1 MNNSYDEIKKLLK
14 ASNNMLGKN
23 SSLNEEISEIRKSYG
38 IISEQ
43 EDLTQKINPIEDAEK
58 EIEDSKETESKSD
71 KQQSY
76 RISGGVITLHGKE
89 STDLELTTD
98 DKTAFQET
106 MDEFVNEV
114 SDLVDFE
121 PLNVY
126 KTDVEWGG
134 KIIDFDIQYYFTL
147 GENNGI
153 YIDGT
158 MIKVDENFLNML
170 NKLETYYEKFKAKW
184 AKDEADAKTAREKAE
199 AKLAVLGL
207 TAEDLKALGL

>member
-23 SSLNEEISEIRKSYG
+23 GSLNEDINHIRKSYG
-38 IISEQ
+38 LISEQ
-43 EDLTQKINPIEDAEK
+43 DDLTQKINPIKDAEAR
-58 EIEDSKETESKSD
+58 IEDDVETTSKSD

-76 RISGGVITLHGKE
+76 RISGGVITMHGKE
-89 STDLELTTD
+89 TADLELTTD
-98 DKTAFQET
+98 DKIAFQET

-126 KTDVEWGG
+126 KSDVEWGG
-134 KIIDFDIQYYFTL
+134 KIIDFDIQFYFTL

-158 MIKVDENFLNML
+158 MIKVDENFLQML
-170 NKLETYYEKFKAKW
+170 NKLEIYYEKFKTKW
-184 AKDEADAKTAREKAE
+184 AKVLASRKKTSPKPTEE
-199 AKLAVLGL
+199 Q
-207 TAEDLKALGL
+207 

>member
-23 SSLNEEISEIRKSYG
+23 GSLNEEIINIRKSYG
-38 IISEQ
+38 MISEQ

-58 EIEDSKETESKSD
+58 KIEDDTESKSD

-89 STDLELTTD
+89 SADLELTTD
-98 DKTAFQET
+98 DKMAFQET

-170 NKLETYYEKFKAKW
+170 NKLETYYEKFKTKW
-184 AKDEADAKTAREKAE
+184 AKVLASRKKTSPKPVQEP
-199 AKLAVLGL
+199 
-207 TAEDLKALGL
+207 

>member
-58 EIEDSKETESKSD
+58 EIEDTKETASKSD

-121 PLNVY
+121 PLNIY

-184 AKDEADAKTAREKAE
+184 AKVLASRKKTSPKP
-199 AKLAVLGL
+199 
-207 TAEDLKALGL
+207 TQQP

>member
-76 RISGGVITLHGKE
+76 RISGGVITLHGKK

-106 MDEFVNEV
+106 IDE
-114 SDLVDFE
+114 
-121 PLNVY
+121 
-126 KTDVEWGG
+126 
-134 KIIDFDIQYYFTL
+134 
-147 GENNGI
+147 
-153 YIDGT
+153 
-158 MIKVDENFLNML
+158 
-170 NKLETYYEKFKAKW
+170 LEKN
-184 AKDEADAKTAREKAE
+184 
-199 AKLAVLGL
+199 
-207 TAEDLKALGL
+207 DLKNFIKYTPFPSKKRILTFTSESVADDATEEANQKSMVKSLAAQTNASSNPLTWNSADGGERHAPRPGSGGHGTPGGS